1 MSWQTAVGRF
11 YQLNPDA
18 LKAERLAEVRCNR
31 GCLLATAVQLAG
43 ERVMIVHTHTTTSLP
58 PTGVNATAPTDTTNA
73 DALAKRIATMTGTDL
88 FEALRAG
95 EITEAQLEG
104 LYRATGDLRQISY
117 LATRADMLSG
127 GNEWTFTRCK
137 HVRGYL
143 TAGHYNH
150 SRNRPLKVSTLPQ
163 ERERKR

>member
-43 ERVMIVHTHTTTSLP
+43 ERVMIVHAHTTTSLP
-58 PTGVNATAPTDTTNA
+58 PTGANATAPADATNA
-73 DALAKRIATMTGTDL
+73 DALAERLTTMTGTDL

-143 TAGHYNH
+143 TAEHYNH
-150 SRNRPLKVSTLPQ
+150 SRNRPLRVSTLPQ

>member
-58 PTGVNATAPTDTTNA
+58 PTGVNAAAPTDTTNA

-143 TAGHYNH
+143 TAEHYNH

>member
-18 LKAERLAEVRCNR
+18 LKAERLAEIRCNR

-43 ERVMIVHTHTTTSLP
+43 KRVMIVHTHTTTSLP
-58 PTGVNATAPTDTTNA
+58 PTGVNAAAPTDITNA
-73 DALAKRIATMTGTDL
+73 DALAKRIATMTGADL
-88 FEALRAG
+88 FEALRTG

-104 LYRATGDLRQISY
+104 LYRATEDLRQISY

-143 TAGHYNH
+143 TAEHYNH
-150 SRNRPLKVSTLPQ
+150 SRNRPLKVSTLPWPYP
-163 ERERKR
+163 R